1 MRDAE
6 ELRFKFE
13 SGKLK
18 DVSRQ
23 PILLQSVDQLIEQG
37 HSAHFQRFV
46 ESEKAK
52 NDIWKEKKRFERAQQ
67 ILNNVLQK
75 QYGTKSKEI
84 NLKRRVLDLETE
96 LYGIEAAIS
105 YTKELINYV
114 TSQRETKR
122 KAEESLLAK
131 YRKIQEF
138 EKTAQRKQMMIQTL
152 VKQNGRARN
161 QLEVQ
166 QNELL
171 SYVKNQ
177 ITLLGKEIDST
188 VDEIKQK
195 HSLELELFSSLQLA
209 QLESVELQNGSRVP
223 YESLSIHQ
231 QECNENNASRLVK
244 QMIDALKVKSYLA
257 PEELIFKI
265 KELKEKEIESNNQR
279 KLQVSHDEEI
289 VYDEFIKKLA
299 RMQDQCKTMVDQTE
313 SKRRQTLSV
322 LRGSFLNA
330 TDALKEC
337 LDLGKLTN
345 TWWDQPAQFLV
356 PWIKEEG
363 MNLRQWHTQWEINSA
378 RLAEKSC

>member
-1 MRDAE
+1 MLDSSKHSAVYNAE
-6 ELRFKFE
+6 LWGKPWVNSVTKELRADMWDSDISYEHNE
-13 SGKLK
+13 SWALRLRK
-18 DVSRQ
+18 
-23 PILLQSVDQLIEQG
+23 
-37 HSAHFQRFV
+37 
-46 ESEKAK
+46 
-52 NDIWKEKKRFERAQQ
+52 
-67 ILNNVLQK
+67 
-75 QYGTKSKEI
+75 
-84 NLKRRVLDLETE
+84 RVLDLETE

-138 EKTAQRKQMMIQTL
+138 EKTA
-152 VKQNGRARN
+152 
-161 QLEVQ
+161 
-166 QNELL
+166 LL